1 MLYITALLLL
11 FGTYVYLAL
20 NNCQMYQALNNC
32 KNISTNIPLRAM
44 KTLSGTLSRTMSS
57 SLLINETPPYQL
69 YSWDCKPPGNG
80 VNAIFSVLYRINS
93 IQRHYNLFLIAF
105 CHCHSHPDE
114 RARQRSVFT
123 ANLWGWYR
131 RLLWFA
137 PLRRPESSQW
147 SCHWVRPRR
156 LSRSS
161 CAGAQRWGRVPRW
174 QQGKWMDPRAAG
186 EKKIMKG
193 KLE

>member
-1 MLYITALLLL
+1 MLYIISFWYACLLS
-11 FGTYVYLAL
+11 YVPSIKQQQKYPIKSNENSFWHSEQDSVL
-20 NNCQMYQALNNC
+20 
-32 KNISTNIPLRAM
+32 ISIDKWN
-44 KTLSGTLSRTMSS
+44 SS
-57 SLLINETPPYQL
+57 PYQL

-80 VNAIFSVLYRINS
+80 INAIFSVLCRINS
-93 IQRHYNLFLIAF
+93 IQRYYNLFLIAF
-105 CHCHSHPDE
+105 CHCHGHPDE

-186 EKKIMKG
+186 KKK
-193 KLE
+193 

>member
-1 MLYITALLLL
+1 MLYIIALLLL

-93 IQRHYNLFLIAF
+93 IQHYHNFVSYCFLSLPQPSWRKSTAEKCFYCKPVRVISSSSMICSSAT
-105 CHCHSHPDE
+105 SRE
-114 RARQRSVFT
+114 LSVIMSLGSST
-123 ANLWGWYR
+123 QVK
-131 RLLWFA
+131 
-137 PLRRPESSQW
+137 PE
-147 SCHWVRPRR
+147 
-156 LSRSS
+156 
-161 CAGAQRWGRVPRW
+161 
-174 QQGKWMDPRAAG
+174 
-186 EKKIMKG
+186 
-193 KLE
+193 